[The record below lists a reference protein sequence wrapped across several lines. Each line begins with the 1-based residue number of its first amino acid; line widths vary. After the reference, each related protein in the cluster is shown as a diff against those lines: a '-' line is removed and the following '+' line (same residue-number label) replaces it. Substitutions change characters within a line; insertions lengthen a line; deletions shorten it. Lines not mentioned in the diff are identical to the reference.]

1 MAMRLP
7 EDILRGLE
15 QLEAQFA
22 EALSMHSAL
31 AGGTQAIPAEEDLSK
46 RGPRAIEQLRQRL
59 AEVGVGDGEGEYLS
73 QAAAAIL
80 RETRAVEGTV
90 QEVKLEMLRNV
101 LAQTVRG
108 RCCSD
113 NGNNINIH
121 TLSSRPTPSIVI
133 RSRFRPLSS
142 GRMLLPPPHHVV
154 TGRNAGAL
162 GRQTPTIGVRSRR
175 AWGKLMRADKG
186 IVQSLLLVVPH
197 HRWPASRPHPQ
208 PQREKNRWLILSIL
222 SRLSSLSNSNNS
234 SLVQSAQPQRP
245 L

>member
-31 AGGTQAIPAEEDLSK
+31 VGGNQGITVEEDLTE

-59 AEVGVGDGEGEYLS
+59 AEVGVGEGGGEYLS

-108 RCCSD
+108 PPIMPIILIYILLIQADAEHHDPVPVPTAQLRPD
-113 NGNNINIH
+113 AAP
-121 TLSSRPTPSIVI
+121 TAAPRRLRKKRRRSRPAEADDWGEISE
-133 RSRFRPLSS
+133 
-142 GRMLLPPPHHVV
+142 G
-154 TGRNAGAL
+154 L
-162 GRQTPTIGVRSRR
+162 GKI
-175 AWGKLMRADKG
+175 D
-186 IVQSLLLVVPH
+186 
-197 HRWPASRPHPQ
+197 AS
-208 PQREKNRWLILSIL
+208 
-222 SRLSSLSNSNNS
+222 
-234 SLVQSAQPQRP
+234 
-245 L
+245 

>member
-31 AGGTQAIPAEEDLSK
+31 VGGTQAGPQRAGNEDLAE

-59 AEVGVGDGEGEYLS
+59 AEVGVGEGEGEYLS

-108 RCCSD
+108 R
-113 NGNNINIH
+113 
-121 TLSSRPTPSIVI
+121 
-133 RSRFRPLSS
+133 
-142 GRMLLPPPHHVV
+142 LL
-154 TGRNAGAL
+154 
-162 GRQTPTIGVRSRR
+162 
-175 AWGKLMRADKG
+175 
-186 IVQSLLLVVPH
+186 
-197 HRWPASRPHPQ
+197 
-208 PQREKNRWLILSIL
+208 
-222 SRLSSLSNSNNS
+222 
-234 SLVQSAQPQRP
+234 
-245 L
+245 